1 MIYRPTLLLLA
12 LFCILLTACGSDA
25 VADTDKTTETS
36 ASKMDEP
43 VGQKSSTHQDGSKLI
58 ADKPVAK
65 NETTTATDNADV
77 KREITPVKVEDIS
90 EIIKNPQ
97 TAQEKPK
104 TPKKSAKM
112 SFDESV
118 YDFGFVMEGD
128 TVYHEFSF
136 TNTGKAPLLITDARS
151 TCGCTVPEWPK
162 EPIAPGETSMISAR
176 FDTKNKIG
184 RQTKE
189 VTIYANTLPTANKV
203 KLIGIVDTPR

>member
-1 MIYRPTLLLLA
+1 
-12 LFCILLTACGSDA
+12 
-25 VADTDKTTETS
+25 
-36 ASKMDEP
+36 MDEP

>member
-1 MIYRPTLLLLA
+1 MINRFTYIALA
-12 LFCILLTACGSDA
+12 CIFIWSISACSSDSS
-25 VADTDKTTETS
+25 TEKPTTEIS
-36 ASKMDEP
+36 EDEKQDRP
-43 VGQKSSTHQDGSKLI
+43 VGQMPEQQGGKDLMIDEPK
-58 ADKPVAK
+58 AK
-65 NETTTATDNADV
+65 KETTVATDNADV
-77 KREITPVKVEDIS
+77 KRELTPVKVEDIS

-97 TAQEKPK
+97 TAQPNPTVK
-104 TPKKSAKM
+104 KKSAVMK
-112 SFDESV
+112 FDESV

-162 EPIAPGETSMISAR
+162 EPIAPGESGMISAR

-189 VTIYANTLPTANKV
+189 ITVYANTLPTANKV